1 MAFEIVV
8 KPQTWY
14 DLVEAMIWYDSK
26 RENLGREFFKDFEVA
41 MDKIKINPNAFTEIL
56 PEVRRVLIKRFPYK
70 VFYTVSEN
78 TIYVIGVMHAKRSNV
93 FVRDRLRPIR

>member
-1 MAFEIVV
+1 MAFEIIV

-14 DLVEAMIWYDSK
+14 DLIQAMIWYDSK
-26 RENLGREFFKDFEVA
+26 RENLGREFFNDFEITI
-41 MDKIKINPNAFTEIL
+41 DRIKVNPNAFREIF

-78 TIYVIGVMHAKRSNV
+78 TIYIIGVMHAKRSSV
-93 FVRDRLRPIR
+93 FVRDRLGSK